1 MLIVSAKRLPNISA
15 AMDDKKITGAY
26 LAAWN
31 ELSKPSISVFDGT
44 KGTVLLALNNLVI
57 IEVYEGDASRKIEFT
72 SDIFYKDNERVSGDL
87 RDVLGQGDE
96 VTLDYMVGWT
106 GRDEVVHCSAVWQGE
121 KPQSALCLDPDEFS
135 RKLHVE
141 EPASFDGTSFDGTSF
156 EGTSFDGTSFDEP
169 GYGRDGNGDFVPYAH
184 ERPEVLGGTEPPMRH
199 YSQADTGVLL
209 YNQCSTPSSEVP
221 ANASGGAHGGAHP
234 TAEKTFEW
242 LTSRISQ
249 EVRRVLREEM
259 DEAVQRFRRGDY
271 RIERRDAGTQTDDD
285 SSPTDHH

>member
-1 MLIVSAKRLPNISA
+1 
-15 AMDDKKITGAY
+15 MDDKKITGAY
-26 LAAWN
+26 PAALN
-31 ELSKPSISVFDGT
+31 ELSKPSVSVFDGT

-96 VTLDYMVGWT
+96 VTLDYMVGWM

-121 KPQSALCLDPDEFS
+121 KPQSALHLDPDEFA

-141 EPASFDGTSFDGTSF
+141 EPASFDGTSFDS
-156 EGTSFDGTSFDEP
+156 TSFDEP
-169 GYGRDGNGDFVPYAH
+169 GYSGDGYGDFVPYAH
-184 ERPEVLGGTEPPMRH
+184 QRPEVLGGTEPPVRH
-199 YSQADTGVLL
+199 YSQADSGVLL
-209 YNQCSTPSSEVP
+209 YNQCSMPSSEVP

-234 TAEKTFEW
+234 TGEKTFEW

-249 EVRRVLREEM
+249 EVRRALREEM
-259 DEAVQRFRRGDY
+259 DVVVQRFHQGDY